1 MGRSAASSEAMKSES
16 QFDTLSKVATAMGW
30 REKLLREEL
39 LNPPQLQE
47 YFSIAELASRW
58 RCSRG
63 TVYNRLRLAG
73 AKVLDFGVAGRKS
86 KKLVAA
92 AVVFQLEA
100 KYTKALP

>member
-1 MGRSAASSEAMKSES
+1 MTVLQMIDPNSEP
-16 QFDTLSKVATAMGW
+16 TH
-30 REKLLREEL
+30 
-39 LNPPQLQE
+39 QE
-47 YFSIAELASRW
+47 YFSIGELARRW

-73 AKVLDFGVAGRKS
+73 VKVLDFGVAGRKS

-92 AVVFQLEA
+92 VVVFYLEA

>member
-1 MGRSAASSEAMKSES
+1 LYPDPAIKRMTVLQMIDPNSEP
-16 QFDTLSKVATAMGW
+16 TH
-30 REKLLREEL
+30 
-39 LNPPQLQE
+39 QE
-47 YFSIAELASRW
+47 YFSIGELARRW

-73 AKVLDFGVAGRKS
+73 VKVLDFGVAGRKS

-92 AVVFQLEA
+92 VVVFYLEA